1 MAYSAIIKP
10 NDYFNTVIYTGNGTV
25 GRALTTG
32 TFQPDFSWFK
42 NRGTTES
49 HVLIDA
55 IRGASF
61 NIASNLNRAETN
73 VSDKVSAFTSTGV
86 TLGSSAETN
95 ENNQPLV
102 AWNWKGNGSGS
113 ANTDGSISST
123 VSANTTSG
131 FSIVK
136 YTGTQATATVG
147 HGLGIAPKMIFF
159 KNVDIADEWL
169 AGANVTSLNF
179 TKYAYLNLTNLFSTN
194 GAAFFNDT
202 NPTSSVFSLGNS
214 SNINKTG
221 GAIMAYCFAEVKG
234 YSKINSYIGNGN
246 ADGAFIYTGF
256 KPAFVITKIVTGS
269 ANAWIMF
276 DNKRPNYNG
285 NSGRLEADSSGA
297 ETSSTGEY
305 AVDLLSNGF
314 KFRGTGGG
322 TNSSG
327 QTYLYMA
334 FAENPFVSNVGESIP
349 TTAR

>member
-1 MAYSAIIKP
+1 MAYTTIPKPSAH
-10 NDYFNTVIYTGNGTV
+10 FNTVTYTGNGSV
-25 GRALTTG
+25 GRSLTTG

-42 NRGTTES
+42 NRGTTEG

-113 ANTDGSISST
+113 ANTDGTINST

-159 KNVDIADEWL
+159 KNVDVADEWL
-169 AGANVTSLNF
+169 VGANAGLVTF
-179 TKYAYLNLTNLFSTN
+179 TQYAYLNLTNAFSGN
-194 GAAFFNDT
+194 GAAFFNNT

-214 SNINKTG
+214 SNINKSG
-221 GAIMAYCFAEVKG
+221 GAIIAYCFADVQG
-234 YSKINSYIGNGN
+234 YSKFGSYVGNGN
-246 ADGAFIYTGF
+246 ANGAFIYTGF
-256 KPAFVITKIVTGS
+256 KPAFVIVKASSIS
-269 ANAWIMF
+269 NEWNMW
-276 DNKRPNYNG
+276 DNKRDPINVADTVLWSNTT
-285 NSGRLEADSSGA
+285 NTEAEIEDD
-297 ETSSTGEY
+297 Y
-305 AVDLLSNGF
+305 KIDMLSNGF
-314 KFRGTGGG
+314 KARTADARL
-322 TNSSG
+322 NQSG
-327 QTYLYMA
+327 ATYIYMA
-334 FAENPFVSNVGESIP
+334 FAEEPLVSTNGNAA
-349 TTAR
+349 TAR

>member
-1 MAYSAIIKP
+1 MAYTTIPKPSAH
-10 NDYFNTVIYTGNGTV
+10 FNTVTYTGNGSV
-25 GRALTTG
+25 GTSLTTG

-42 NRGTTES
+42 NRGTVEN

-113 ANTDGSISST
+113 ANTDGTINST

-159 KNVDIADEWL
+159 KNVDVADEWL
-169 AGANVTSLNF
+169 VGGNAGDLNF
-179 TKYAYLNLTNLFSTN
+179 TQYAYLNLTNAFSGN
-194 GAAFFNDT
+194 GAAFFNNT

-214 SNINKTG
+214 SNINKSG

-234 YSKINSYIGNGN
+234 YSKIGYYVGNQN
-246 ADGAFIYTGF
+246 ADGPFLYTGF
-256 KPAFVITKIVTGS
+256 KPAFILSKKIDGAS
-269 ANAWIMF
+269 DWYIFDRKREGYNF
-276 DNKRPNYNG
+276 DNDTLLANQTT
-285 NSGRLEADSSGA
+285 A
-297 ETSSTGEY
+297 ESSTDY
-305 AVDLLSNGF
+305 LDILSNGY
-314 KFRGTGGG
+314 KVRTTDGDLN
-322 TNSSG
+322 TNNG
-327 QTYLYMA
+327 EYVYMA
-334 FAENPFVSNVGESIP
+334 FAENPFVSTNGVP
-349 TTAR
+349 ATAR

>member
-1 MAYSAIIKP
+1 MAYTTIPKSSAH
-10 NDYFNTVIYTGNGTV
+10 FNAKLYTGTGSSNAVTGIGFSPSFTWLKNRVTTNHHTLFDAVRGANKVIY
-25 GRALTTG
+25 
-32 TFQPDFSWFK
+32 
-42 NRGTTES
+42 
-49 HVLIDA
+49 
-55 IRGASF
+55 
-61 NIASNLNRAETN
+61 SNLNAQQYTVTQELKSFD
-73 VSDKVSAFTSTGV
+73 SDGFTVGTE
-86 TLGSSAETN
+86 SSAN
-95 ENNQPLV
+95 GNGNGIV
-102 AWNWKGNGSGS
+102 SWNWKANGSGS
-113 ANTDGSISST
+113 SNTDGTISST

-159 KNVDIADEWL
+159 KNVDVADEWL
-169 AGANVTSLNF
+169 AGVDSGSIDF
-179 TKYAYLNLTNLFSTN
+179 TKYAYLNLTNLFSGN

-221 GAIMAYCFAEVKG
+221 SAIIAYCFADVPG
-234 YSKINSYIGNGN
+234 FSKINSYIGNGN
-246 ADGAFIYTGF
+246 ADGTFIYTGF
-256 KPAFVITKIVTGS
+256 KPAFVMTKIATGS